1 MMSGMMKT
9 NVLRAAFAVGLYA
22 AGTDAQSAC
31 QSVLLP
37 SYSPPSVAAGW
48 TAQLV
53 ANKLQKPRSLQL
65 DSSGALLVLESGKG
79 VSRITFKDNGGTCL
93 QVDNVQLVVNQT
105 SVS

>member
-9 NVLRAAFAVGLYA
+9 NVLRLLSL
-22 AGTDAQSAC
+22 SAC
-31 QSVLLP
+31 MP
-37 SYSPPSVAAGW
+37 RARMPSPPASQCCFPPTRRHQSRAGW